1 MYVVLV
7 PVKPPALGKSRLGG
21 SLGVTDL
28 ERRELAAAI
37 ALDTVDACRA
47 ATLVSEVLGVTDD
60 AGFSAELA
68 AIGCATIP
76 DGTSDDLNGTL
87 RLAAAEAHRRWP
99 DLVPVA
105 ILGDL
110 PALRPAELDAALGS
124 IEAGAAAYV
133 ADADGSGTTLY
144 TAAYDAFAP
153 RFGSGSAEAHRAVAR
168 EVEGALPGLRRDVD
182 DLEDLRQAWR
192 LGVGPRTR
200 RRNASLV
207 GDGPSELG

>member
-21 SLGVTDL
+21 PLGLGDL

-37 ALDTVDACRA
+37 ALDTVEACRT
-47 ATLVSEVLGVTDD
+47 ATLVSEVLAVTDD

-76 DGTSDDLNGTL
+76 DGVSDDLNSSL
-87 RLAAAEAHRRWP
+87 RLAAAEARRRWP
-99 DLVPVA
+99 DLVPA
-105 ILGDL
+105 ALLGDL
-110 PALRPAELDAALGS
+110 PALRPGELDAALGS
-124 IEAGAAAYV
+124 IEPGAPAYV

-153 RFGSGSAEAHRAVAR
+153 RFGAGSAAAHHAVAQ

-182 DLEDLRQAWR
+182 DLADLRQAWQ
-192 LGVGPRTR
+192 LGVGPRTHR
-200 RRNASLV
+200 RTASLV
-207 GDGPSELG
+207 GDGPSEVS